1 MKQLLR
7 LFYNNQSN
15 LYKGL
20 LFAFSTLFIVYLIP
34 VKNQFAYDFTRDSWQ
49 YETLYAPFDF
59 AIIKSE
65 AEIEEEKIK
74 FREEAIVYFD
84 ADKQVKEN
92 VIAAYSLNFKN
103 YFPFLEGSSRYQRYY
118 DYGLGLI
125 EVIYDKGVLPIN

>member
-1 MKQLLR
+1 MKQVLR

-20 LFAFSTLFIVYLIP
+20 LFAFSTLFIVNLIP
-34 VKNQFAYDFTRDSWQ
+34 IKNQFAYDFARGDSAQ

-65 AEIEEEKIK
+65 AEIDGEKIK

-84 ADKQVKEN
+84 AEKYVKEN
-92 VIAAYSLNFKN
+92 T
-103 YFPFLEGSSRYQRYY
+103 
-118 DYGLGLI
+118 
-125 EVIYDKGVLPIN
+125 INRFSQGR